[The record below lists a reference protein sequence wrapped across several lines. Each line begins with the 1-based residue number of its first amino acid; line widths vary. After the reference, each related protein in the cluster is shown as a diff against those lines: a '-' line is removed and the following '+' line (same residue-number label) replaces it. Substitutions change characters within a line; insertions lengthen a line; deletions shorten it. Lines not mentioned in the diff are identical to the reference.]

1 MSDKD
6 KTVVI
11 VGAGSTAAIAAKALA
26 ERKDVHVVD
35 SIEQLDHIDELKKQ
49 EDERTFLLS
58 CAHVDLGPD
67 PICEDLRRDKH
78 GKRGKKG
85 KAKKDWMLNR

>member
-1 MSDKD
+1 MSNKD

-11 VGAGSTAAIAAKALA
+11 VGAGSTAAIAAKVLA
-26 ERKDVHVVD
+26 EMKDVHVD
-35 SIEQLDHIDELKKQ
+35 LD
-49 EDERTFLLS
+49 
-58 CAHVDLGPD
+58 PD

-85 KAKKDWMLNR
+85 KAKKDWMLNRGE